1 MAQPIT
7 GRISSSAFAVLFWRA
22 PSSTRRS
29 GATRWLRSSTIKS
42 LSSSTAAA
50 AAAATTTTTQNAASR
65 YSPATAPNT
74 QQWQQSACF
83 FPQSLTL
90 TWRRFATSSNDGN
103 IGNNS
108 GKPKEQ
114 NEDNSTW
121 LGTIKSK
128 VQKTVG
134 KKWRKGRWND
144 FLEEVALWL
153 REEERRDDD
162 DIVDTMAGLV
172 KYGIKNEKYLISV
185 AGKPPTSGELRKAL
199 KEEGILPAICD
210 VLYEKYVTLPQQNGK
225 YLYIPTVLEL
235 PDGHVQAGS

>member
-50 AAAATTTTTQNAASR
+50 ATTTTQNTASR
-65 YSPATAPNT
+65 YSPAAAPNT
-74 QQWQQSACF
+74 QQQWQQSACF

-90 TWRRFATSSNDGN
+90 TWRRFATSSDDGN

-121 LGTIKSK
+121 LGTIKSN
-128 VQKTVG
+128 VQQKTSVEVWDDG
-134 KKWRKGRWND
+134 SCWTP
-144 FLEEVALWL
+144 FLDEVALWL
-153 REEERRDDD
+153 HGKAKRSKNE
-162 DIVDTMAGLV
+162 IVSTVAGLV
-172 KYGIKNEKYLISV
+172 KYGIKNEHDFINV
-185 AGKPPTSGELRKAL
+185 AGKPAKRSDFSNKLEAN
-199 KEEGILPAICD
+199 GILPAICD
-210 VLYEKYVTLPQQNGK
+210 VLYKKYVTLPQQNGK

-235 PDGHVQAGS
+235 PDGHV

>member
-29 GATRWLRSSTIKS
+29 GATRWLRSSSIKS

-50 AAAATTTTTQNAASR
+50 AAAAAAATTTTTTTQNAASR
-65 YSPATAPNT
+65 HSPAAAPNT
-74 QQWQQSACF
+74 QQQWQQSACF

-90 TWRRFATSSNDGN
+90 TWRQFVTSSDDGN

-134 KKWRKGRWND
+134 EKWRKGRWND

-153 REEERRDDD
+153 
-162 DIVDTMAGLV
+162 
-172 KYGIKNEKYLISV
+172 
-185 AGKPPTSGELRKAL
+185 
-199 KEEGILPAICD
+199 
-210 VLYEKYVTLPQQNGK
+210 
-225 YLYIPTVLEL
+225 
-235 PDGHVQAGS
+235 H

>member
-50 AAAATTTTTQNAASR
+50 ATTTTTQNAASR
-65 YSPATAPNT
+65 HSPAAAPNT
-74 QQWQQSACF
+74 QQQWQQSACF

-90 TWRRFATSSNDGN
+90 TWRRFATSSDDGN

-121 LGTIKSK
+121 LGTIKSN
-128 VQKTVG
+128 VQQKTSVEVWDDG
-134 KKWRKGRWND
+134 SCWTP
-144 FLEEVALWL
+144 FLDEVALWL
-153 REEERRDDD
+153 RDVAERSNNE
-162 DIVDTMAGLV
+162 IVSTVAGLV
-172 KYGIKNEKYLISV
+172 NCAVKNGNDLIDL
-185 AGKPPTSGELRKAL
+185 AGSPPTMEKLCTFLEAK
-199 KEEGILPAICD
+199 GIPIAIGAK
-210 VLYEKYVTLPQQNGK
+210 LYKKYVTLPQQNGK
-225 YLYIPTVLEL
+225 YHYITTVLDL
-235 PDGHVQAGS
+235 PDGHV

>member
-50 AAAATTTTTQNAASR
+50 ATTTTTQNTASR
-65 YSPATAPNT
+65 YSPAAAPNT
-74 QQWQQSACF
+74 QQQQQQSACF

-90 TWRRFATSSNDGN
+90 TWRRFATSSDDGN

-153 REEERRDDD
+153 REEEGRDED
-162 DIVDTMAGLV
+162 DIVDTVVGLV
-172 KYGIKNEKYLISV
+172 KYGIKNEHDFINV
-185 AGKPPTSGELRKAL
+185 AGKPAKRSDFSNKLEAK
-199 KEEGILPAICD
+199 GILPAICD
-210 VLYEKYVTLPQQNGK
+210 VLYAKYVTLPQQNGK